1 MRLRRNPRRTLE
13 ALVTA
18 GLATVAAS
26 SSAQEPPPPP
36 PPVSVPTAPVA
47 PPPPATPPPA
57 APKAAPRGDAPK
69 AKDAPKDAPK
79 DGEKDAAK
87 EPGKDK
93 PVTPAVNNEGVFRV
107 SGSKG
112 TGKAVKATGKAAPRK
127 PAEQGLVAQWPG
139 FHLTSDGGSE
149 VMVEFSKVL
158 PAPVEHRAKGSI
170 TYVFK
175 GARITKHNNSNPLIT
190 VHFNT
195 PIAIARLVPKGGD
208 VHLVIELRGGA
219 EALPSTG
226 IRAGTEG
233 AGAQFFAKF
242 APGHFI
248 DEAAEGDE
256 VPIGGNKKLKVD
268 GTKGEPKGDKKPD
281 TPPSTVPSEP
291 PPATGPKT
299 GPQP

>member
-1 MRLRRNPRRTLE
+1 MRLRRTHRRTLE

-18 GLATVAAS
+18 GLATVAATT
-26 SSAQEPPPPP
+26 SAQEPPPPP
-36 PPVSVPTAPVA
+36 PPVNVPTEPVA
-47 PPPPATPPPA
+47 PPPATPPPS
-57 APKAAPRGDAPK
+57 APKAAPA
-69 AKDAPKDAPK
+69 APKDAPK
-79 DGEKDAAK
+79 DKPKDGAAGDAK
-87 EPGKDK
+87 AGDKTAEPS
-93 PVTPAVNNEGVFRV
+93 TPAVNNEGVFRI

-112 TGKAVKATGKAAPRK
+112 TGKATAKGTGKAAPKK
-127 PAEQGLVAQWPG
+127 PVEQGLIAQWPG

-149 VMVEFSKVL
+149 VMVEFSKTL
-158 PAPVEHRAKGSI
+158 PAPTEHRAKGSI

-175 GARITKHNNSNPLIT
+175 GARITKHNNSNPLVT

-195 PIAIARLVPKGGD
+195 PIAVARLVPKGAD

-219 EALPSTG
+219 EALPTTG

-256 VPIGGNKKLKVD
+256 VPIGGRKTLKADGSKDGAKDGKKS
-268 GTKGEPKGDKKPD
+268 D
-281 TPPSTVPSEP
+281 TPPPTTKPSDSTTTPS
-291 PPATGPKT
+291 GSKT